1 MRLPV
6 RLASRYIVKRRSGT
20 LVHLISGI
28 SVTVIASVAAAM
40 VCILSAF
47 NGIEDLVK
55 DLFGTLDADLA
66 VVPASGA
73 VVPEAWGEFLNDVPG
88 VAAWAPVLED
98 EVVVRADEAV
108 RVATVLGVQDRYRTV
123 SHIDRAIVEGA
134 YAVGDTGTAFPCACL
149 GLGVRSELSLRS
161 DVLDPPLFSVSAP
174 IRGKKLARHRERAF
188 RTQGMHACGTFS
200 INADLDTRYLL
211 LPLQEAQTLLD
222 RNGKV
227 SRFEIQAAP
236 GWSQDDVAAAVME
249 AWQEALGSEASQ
261 ATTLTRDEKHK
272 FITQTN
278 RAEKWATFAILS
290 FILIVAAFNIMA
302 SLTMLSDR
310 QKARLGCAS
319 RHGHACAD
327 DGASIWP
334 SRTDHQCGG
343 RRGGH
348 RIGKLACDGPSDVR
362 MASATGLG
370 RAGVP
375 RSVGPLGRG
384 GHLGRGGGHW
394 GAGIFRHGAALDPT
408 PNVSRKHVIAEAL

>member
-66 VVPASGA
+66 VVPTSGA

-222 RNGKV
+222 RKGEV

-236 GWSQDDVAAAVME
+236 SWSQDDVAAAVME

-302 SLTMLSDR
+302 SLTMLLIDKKRDLDVLHAMGMPVQMMEQAFGLQGLTINVVGGVVGIALGSLLVMG
-310 QKARLGCAS
+310 QATYGWLQLQGSVVPAYPVRLDLLDVTGTLAVVVV
-319 RHGHACAD
+319 
-327 DGASIWP
+327 
-334 SRTDHQCGG
+334 
-343 RRGGH
+343 
-348 RIGKLACDGPSDVR
+348 IG
-362 MASATGLG
+362 GLG
-370 RAGVP
+370 SSAMVR
-375 RSVGPLGRG
+375 
-384 GHLGRGGGHW
+384 HLIRRQTSH
-394 GAGIFRHGAALDPT
+394 ANT
-408 PNVSRKHVIAEAL
+408 

>member
-108 RVATVLGVQDRYRTV
+108 RVATVLGVQDRYRAV

-222 RNGKV
+222 RKGEV

-249 AWQEALGSEASQ
+249 AWEEALGSEASQ

-302 SLTMLSDR
+302 SLTMLLIDKKRDLDVLHAMGMPVQMMEQAFGLQGLTINVVGGVVGIALGSLLVMG
-310 QKARLGCAS
+310 QATYGWLQLQGSVVPAYPVRLDLLDVAGTLAVVVV
-319 RHGHACAD
+319 
-327 DGASIWP
+327 
-334 SRTDHQCGG
+334 
-343 RRGGH
+343 
-348 RIGKLACDGPSDVR
+348 IG
-362 MASATGLG
+362 GLG
-370 RAGVP
+370 SSAMVR
-375 RSVGPLGRG
+375 
-384 GHLGRGGGHW
+384 HLIRRQTSH
-394 GAGIFRHGAALDPT
+394 ANT
-408 PNVSRKHVIAEAL
+408 

>member
-123 SHIDRAIVEGA
+123 SNIDRAIVEGA

-222 RNGKV
+222 RKGEV

-236 GWSQDDVAAAVME
+236 GWSQEDIAAVVME
-249 AWQEALGSEASQ
+249 ALQKALGSEASRS
-261 ATTLTRDEKHK
+261 TTLTRDEKHK

-302 SLTMLSDR
+302 SLTMLLIDKKRDLDVLHAMGMPVQMMEQAFGLQGLTINVVGGVVGIALGSLLVMG
-310 QKARLGCAS
+310 QAEYGWLQLQGSVVPAYPVRLDLLDVAGTLAVVVV
-319 RHGHACAD
+319 
-327 DGASIWP
+327 
-334 SRTDHQCGG
+334 
-343 RRGGH
+343 
-348 RIGKLACDGPSDVR
+348 IG
-362 MASATGLG
+362 GLG
-370 RAGVP
+370 SSAMVR
-375 RSVGPLGRG
+375 
-384 GHLGRGGGHW
+384 HLIRRQTSH
-394 GAGIFRHGAALDPT
+394 ANT
-408 PNVSRKHVIAEAL
+408 

>member
-73 VVPEAWGEFLNDVPG
+73 VVPEAWGEFLNDVSG

-108 RVATVLGVQDRYRTV
+108 RVATVLGVQERYRTV
-123 SHIDRAIVEGA
+123 SNIDRAIVEGA

-222 RNGKV
+222 RKGEV
-227 SRFEIQAAP
+227 SRFEIQAEP
-236 GWSQDDVAAAVME
+236 GWSQEDVAAAVME
-249 AWQEALGSEASQ
+249 ALQKALGSEASRS
-261 ATTLTRDEKHK
+261 TTLTRDEKHK

-302 SLTMLSDR
+302 SLTMLLIDKKRDLDVLQAMGMPVQMMEQAFGLQGLTINVVGGVVGIALGSLLVMG
-310 QKARLGCAS
+310 QATHGWLQLQGSVVPAYPVRLDLLDVAGTLAVVVV
-319 RHGHACAD
+319 
-327 DGASIWP
+327 
-334 SRTDHQCGG
+334 
-343 RRGGH
+343 
-348 RIGKLACDGPSDVR
+348 IG
-362 MASATGLG
+362 GLG
-370 RAGVP
+370 SSAMVR
-375 RSVGPLGRG
+375 
-384 GHLGRGGGHW
+384 HLIRRQTAH
-394 GAGIFRHGAALDPT
+394 ANT
-408 PNVSRKHVIAEAL
+408 